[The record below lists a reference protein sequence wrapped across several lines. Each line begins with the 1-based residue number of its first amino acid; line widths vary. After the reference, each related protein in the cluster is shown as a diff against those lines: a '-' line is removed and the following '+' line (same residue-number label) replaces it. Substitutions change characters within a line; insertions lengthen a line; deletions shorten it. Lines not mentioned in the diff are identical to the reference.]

1 MAIILFYE
9 IYINDWRADGEGEG
23 GPSWNQNVKEKGKAI
38 KTDRK
43 SGKEKLRKEKENIN
57 FLEIKIEFVVHKK
70 NFLSQ
75 FNLFNIFFQWKV
87 LDDFR
92 YFCILIFFN
101 PSTFINIVFWA

>member
-23 GPSWNQNVKEKGKAI
+23 GPSWKQNVKEKGKAI

-43 SGKEKLRKEKENIN
+43 SGKEKLGKEKENIN

-70 NFLSQ
+70 IFLSQ
-75 FNLFNIFFQWKV
+75 FNLFNIFFQWKSIGW
-87 LDDFR
+87 FS
-92 YFCILIFFN
+92 IFFHL
-101 PSTFINIVFWA
+101 NIFQSFNLY